1 MSMAATL
8 AISFVVTTKMKKFD
22 EIAAQLIAKQTLC
35 DDAAQVE
42 DLIET
47 IITGHEGIRV
57 LSFVNAHAVMRSTR
71 ESDFFNDLMQSHRL
85 LRDGTG
91 MAMIMQRAEAKPGL
105 NLNGTDFIPCLLQQ
119 VPRSWKLAL
128 IGTQDPYLS
137 LAAQRLRTM
146 GFEHISTLNGYHP
159 EEMYVEH
166 VRRENPDLVLLAMG
180 MPKQERVAR
189 HLAQDSQIATRSTLI
204 VNGGAILDFL
214 SGGVSRAP
222 YCMRRWGIEWLYR
235 FLREP
240 RRMYPRFFDSMAFA
254 MLSQF
259 HSKRIRTK
267 LSQQTKAKNP

>member
-1 MSMAATL
+1 MAETL

-22 EIAAQLIAKQTLC
+22 EIAAQLIVKQTLC

-47 IITGHEGIRV
+47 ITTRHEGIRV

-71 ESDFFNDLMQSHRL
+71 EPDFFNDLMQSHQL

-91 MAMIMQRAEAKPGL
+91 MAMIMQRAGAKPGL

-128 IGTQDPYLS
+128 IGTQDPNLS
-137 LAAQRLRTM
+137 LAAQRLRAM
-146 GFEHISTLNGYHP
+146 AFEHISTLNGFHP

-166 VRRENPDLVLLAMG
+166 VRRENPDLVVLAMG

-214 SGGVSRAP
+214 SGGASRAP

-235 FLREP
+235 LLREP
-240 RRMYPRFFDSMAFA
+240 RRMYPRFRDSVAFA

-259 HSKRIRTK
+259 HSKRIRTR